1 MIIFKE
7 SSALSKYLAKQKK
20 MGLTTGFVPTMGA
33 LHKGHTSLILLSKKL
48 KDLTVCSIFVNPT
61 QFNNPDDFKKY
72 PITLA
77 SDITELEQAG
87 CDVLFIPSVAEMYA
101 SGFEASS
108 KYELGEIEF
117 ILEGAHRPMHFQA
130 VCQIVEQLL
139 GIVEPDTLFLGQKD
153 YQQTLVIQRMI
164 VQKGFDI
171 KVIVAPTVRLP
182 SGVAMSSRNM
192 RLSEEK
198 LEKAASIY
206 KMLAFIKEQIIIK
219 PIKQLEDHATQYL
232 LNHDFNSVD
241 YVSVVDVETLK
252 PIETFIKD
260 QQKIVLI
267 AATIGGV
274 RLIDNMMIES

>member
-7 SSALSKYLAKQKK
+7 NSALSKYLAKQKK

-61 QFNNPDDFKKY
+61 QFNNPNDFKKY

-77 SDITELEQAG
+77 SDIKELEQAG
-87 CDVLFIPSVAEMYA
+87 CDVLFIPSVTEMYA

-117 ILEGAHRPMHFQA
+117 ILEGAHRPGHFQG

-153 YQQTLVIQRMI
+153 YQQTLVIKRMI
-164 VQKGFDI
+164 ALKGI
-171 KVIVAPTVRLP
+171 EVKVKIAPTERLS
-182 SGVAMSSRNM
+182 SGVAMSSRNL
-192 RLSEEK
+192 RLSKEQ
-198 LEKAASIY
+198 LDMAASIY
-206 KMLAFIKEQIIIK
+206 KLLTFIKEQITEK
-219 PIKQLEDHATQYL
+219 PMKQMEDDATQYL
-232 LNHDFNSVD
+232 LNHGFDSVD
-241 YVSVVDVETLK
+241 YISVVSAETLQ
-252 PIETFIKD
+252 PIETFNID
-260 QQKIVLI
+260 QKKIVLI
-267 AATIGGV
+267 AATMGGI
-274 RLIDNMMIES
+274 RLIDNIMIE